1 MPTETKA
8 RRPHRSGSVRP
19 MGRQWEGRF
28 RPEKGP
34 RVERLLGV
42 RKEVD
47 PDNGITETEAFTK
60 LLKIMGTYEAPKT
73 KSKVTFSEVVPKFKA
88 HKEAKNRED
97 TTMAAIDV
105 AIRCHL
111 EREFGPR
118 YMDEIDSDDIEAW
131 MAKELKKYSP
141 KSVKNWRSVA
151 NSLWEFAVK
160 KKMASVNVVAQTEA
174 PYVPKNEKIDVMT
187 WADIIAVRDAF
198 PDTPMGRLNSLATL
212 LACRCGLRESEVIA
226 LKWSEVMWDTGWLRV
241 IEGHVR
247 GKTKLPKGKK
257 GRITPMPDIVKV
269 ALRDHFE
276 TTPFNAPDDLVLAH
290 PVDGSELNASALN
303 ERFKE
308 AVIESSIR
316 PTELRRYKKRNGEY
330 EMRDYVALS
339 FHDCRH
345 AWASWCLSNGQAPAN
360 VQKWGGWED
369 AKTMAIYDHFIP
381 SGFEVDQLNAA
392 VEREAAGTV

>member
-1 MPTETKA
+1 
-8 RRPHRSGSVRP
+8 
-19 MGRQWEGRF
+19 
-28 RPEKGP
+28 
-34 RVERLLGV
+34 
-42 RKEVD
+42 
-47 PDNGITETEAFTK
+47 
-60 LLKIMGTYEAPKT
+60 
-73 KSKVTFSEVVPKFKA
+73 
-88 HKEAKNRED
+88 
-97 TTMAAIDV
+97 
-105 AIRCHL
+105 
-111 EREFGPR
+111 
-118 YMDEIDSDDIEAW
+118 
-131 MAKELKKYSP
+131 
-141 KSVKNWRSVA
+141 VA

-174 PYVPKNEKIDVMT
+174 PYVPRNEKIDVMT
-187 WADIIAVRDAF
+187 WADIVAVRDAF
-198 PDTPMGRLNSLATL
+198 PGTPMGRLNSLATL

-226 LKWSEVMWDTGWLRV
+226 LRWSEVMWDTGWLRV

-269 ALRDHFE
+269 ALLDHLE
-276 TTPFNAPDDLVLAH
+276 TTAFNKPDDLVLAH

-308 AVIESSIR
+308 AVVESGIR

-392 VEREAAGTV
+392 VERETGASHATAAGPG

>member
-1 MPTETKA
+1 
-8 RRPHRSGSVRP
+8 

-28 RPEKGP
+28 YPEKGP

-47 PDNGITETEAFTK
+47 PVNGITETEAFSK
-60 LLKIMGTYEAPKT
+60 LVKIMGTYEAPKT
-73 KSKVTFSEVVPKFKA
+73 KSKVTFSEVVPRFKT

-105 AIRCHL
+105 AIRLHL
-111 EREFGPR
+111 EPEFGPR
-118 YMDEIDSDDIEAW
+118 HMDEIDSEDIEVW
-131 MAKELKKYSP
+131 MVKELKKYSR

-151 NSLWEFAVK
+151 NSLWDFAVK

-174 PYVPKNEKIDVMT
+174 PYVPRAEKIDVMT
-187 WADIIAVRDAF
+187 WADIVAVRAAY
-198 PDTPMGRLNSLATL
+198 PDTPMGWLNSLATL

-257 GRITPMPDIVKV
+257 GRITPMPGIVKD
-269 ALRDHFE
+269 ALLAHFK
-276 TTPFNAPDDLVLAH
+276 TTSFNRPDDLVLAH

-308 AVIESSIR
+308 AVVQAGIR
-316 PTELRRYKKRNGEY
+316 PTELRRYKKRNGDY

-392 VEREAAGTV
+392 VERESAARV